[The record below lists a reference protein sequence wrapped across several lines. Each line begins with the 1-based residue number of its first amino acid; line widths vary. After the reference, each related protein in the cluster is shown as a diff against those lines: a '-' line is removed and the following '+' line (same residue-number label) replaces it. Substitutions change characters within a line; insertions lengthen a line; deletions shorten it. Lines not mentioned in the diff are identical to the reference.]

1 MAALGNS
8 PHAGAGATD
17 VRLVILGAGTPTP
30 TPTRFGSSQVLIVG
44 DDQLMFDCGP
54 AATHKLVKAGLW
66 PTQVSHLF
74 FTHHHFD
81 HDVDYP
87 CLLLCRWD
95 QGAGLERRLNV
106 YGPAPTEG
114 ITDRLI
120 GVGGAFEQ
128 DWRARISFPGSQQ
141 VFVNRGGTLP
151 RVPPQ
156 VNAHDIAAGWTEET
170 PGWRVSTAVAE
181 HAQPWLDSIAYRV
194 DTPNLSV
201 VFTGDTQPC
210 RSVLDLAEGADVLV
224 SMCWDDEA
232 TMIASGEHRGQTGT
246 LGAARMASRAGVS
259 HLVLTHMGRHVAT
272 DAVLGPE
279 LAAMAEIFPGRITVG
294 EELLEVDLTA
304 AGPAPNAPRG
314 TAGDPA

>member
-1 MAALGNS
+1 MGS
-8 PHAGAGATD
+8 PGPVASAGGM
-17 VRLVILGAGTPTP
+17 RLVLLGAGTPTP
-30 TPTRFGSSQVLIVG
+30 SPTRFGSAQVLVVG

-66 PTQVSHLF
+66 PTDVTHLF

-95 QGAGLERRLNV
+95 QGAGLERQLEV

-114 ITDRLI
+114 LTARLI
-120 GVGGAFEQ
+120 GIGGAFEH

-151 RVPPQ
+151 RVPPE
-156 VNAHDIAAGWTEET
+156 VEARDIA
-170 PGWRVSTAVAE
+170 PGWSLDGPAWRVTTAAAE
-181 HAQPWLDSIAYRV
+181 HVQPWLDSIAYRV
-194 DTPNLSV
+194 DTPSVSV

-210 RSVLDLAEGADVLV
+210 RSVLELAAGANVLV

-232 TMIASGEHRGQTGT
+232 TIIRNGEQRGQTGT
-246 LGAARMASRAGVS
+246 LGAARMARDAGVG
-259 HLVLTHMGRHVAT
+259 HLVLTHMGRHVASPE
-272 DAVLGPE
+272 VLGPE
-279 LAAMAEIFPGRITVG
+279 LAAMAEVFAGRITVG
-294 EELLEVDLTA
+294 EELLEVDLG
-304 AGPAPNAPRG
+304 AGEPAGASSG
-314 TAGDPA
+314 